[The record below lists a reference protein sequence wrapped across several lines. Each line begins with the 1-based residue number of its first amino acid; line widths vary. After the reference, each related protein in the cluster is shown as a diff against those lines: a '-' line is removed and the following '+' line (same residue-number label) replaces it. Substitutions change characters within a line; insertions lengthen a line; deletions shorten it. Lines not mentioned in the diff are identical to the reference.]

1 MRIIKRTT
9 DKNILIAF
17 LLNISF
23 SIIEL
28 FGGLFTKSISILS
41 DAIHDFADA
50 ISIGISYFLEKKS
63 KHKPDDK
70 YTYGYTR
77 YSILG
82 ALITTS
88 ILTIGSVI
96 VIVGAVNRLF
106 NPVVLNYDGMLLIS
120 IFGIIFNFFAAY
132 MTRDGDSLN
141 QKSVNLHMLEDVL
154 GWIVVFIGSILI
166 KITNVSYIDSIMSI
180 VIACYILFHALSNLK
195 SVLDLFLEKT
205 PDGVNIDDIKKHL
218 LKIKDVE
225 DVHHIHVWSIDGIN
239 NYATMHVVT
248 DSDKPS
254 IVKVAIKKE
263 LEEHGIIH
271 TTIEVES
278 KSERCYEQSCNI
290 KINDTTHHHHHH

>member
-1 MRIIKRTT
+1 MKRTT

-63 KHKPDDK
+63 KHKPDNI
-70 YTYGYTR
+70 YTYGYIR
-77 YSILG
+77 YSVLG

-88 ILTIGSVI
+88 ILTIGSILVI
-96 VIVGAVNRLF
+96 IGAFNRLF
-106 NPVVLNYDGMLLIS
+106 NPVTLNYDGMIIIS
-120 IFGIIFNFFAAY
+120 VFGLVFNFFAAY
-132 MTRDGDSLN
+132 LTKDGDSLN

-166 KITNVSYIDSIMSI
+166 KFTNINYIDSIMSI
-180 VIACYILFHALSNLK
+180 LIACYILFQAIKNLK

-205 PDGVNIDDIKKHL
+205 PKNINIENLKKQLLDI
-218 LKIKDVE
+218 E
-225 DVHHIHVWSIDGIN
+225 DIIDIHHIHIWSIDGIN
-239 NYATMHVVT
+239 NYATLHVVT
-248 DSDKPS
+248 KSEKIEKVKS
-254 IVKVAIKKE
+254 EFKEKLKEQGIVHTTVEIETAKEKCDNNECHVAIE
-263 LEEHGIIH
+263 N
-271 TTIEVES
+271 VS
-278 KSERCYEQSCNI
+278 
-290 KINDTTHHHHHH
+290 HHHH